1 MRFMSPRPRT
11 GFAALAALLLVLLAP
26 ARSQAQAAY
35 DSSAALG
42 RARQLTGAINRQDS
56 GALWAAFDPAMRTA
70 MKDSA
75 AFGATL
81 AGITGQVGRVDSV
94 MSEKVVTDRGLR
106 VYLAD
111 VRCTKLP
118 VPATLM
124 FAFDAAGQVSGMFI
138 RPQNP
143 APRRAYDSPYTER
156 RTLARLRLPFE
167 GEWTVIWGGHTVE
180 QNYHAMTRDQRFA
193 HDLVIVRD
201 GSSHQGDG
209 RALTDYFCYG
219 RRILAPGDG
228 EVVWMCDSLP
238 DQAIGTGDP
247 AHPVGNGVVIDHG
260 TGEFSVL
267 AHLQPH
273 SLAVRLGQQ
282 VHAGDFIGLCGNS
295 GNTSEPHLHYHL
307 QNGPKPLEG
316 DGFPAVFHEL
326 VIDGKPVTD
335 AEIVKG
341 ERVQPGPAT
350 GGK

>member
-1 MRFMSPRPRT
+1 MITPTPRPRT
-11 GFAALAALLLVLLAP
+11 RLVPFAALLLALLAP
-26 ARSQAQAAY
+26 APSHAQAFY

-42 RARQLTGAINRQDS
+42 RARQLTAAINRQDS
-56 GALWAAFDPAMRTA
+56 HALWAAFDPGMRTA

-75 AFGATL
+75 AFRVTL

-106 VYLAD
+106 LYLAD
-111 VRCTKLP
+111 VRCQKLA

-124 FAFDAAGQVSGMFI
+124 FAFDAAGQVAGMFI

-193 HDLVIVRD
+193 HDLVILRD
-201 GSSHQGDG
+201 GSSHRGDG

-219 RRILAPGDG
+219 QRILAPGDG

-238 DQAIGTGDP
+238 DQAIGASDP
-247 AHPVGNGVVIDHG
+247 SHPVGNGVVIDHG

-267 AHLQPH
+267 AHLAPH

-282 VHAGDFIGLCGNS
+282 VHAGDLIGRCGNS

-307 QNGPKPLEG
+307 QNGPTPLEG

-326 VIDGKPVTD
+326 VIDGTPAKD

-341 ERVQPGPAT
+341 ERVRPLEPS